1 VKDNRPII
9 FCGRE
14 EAEQI
19 CRGWNVPRVLSISDP
34 RTEKP
39 KVGGTE
45 GTLRL
50 RFYDVEE
57 DSSQFRSVTPQ
68 QVAQMAEF
76 MLGAKRWPT
85 LVHCEMGI
93 SRSAA
98 ATMIG
103 YYLLCGS
110 EQEAAERTRDSRDGP
125 FRDHVRPNRLI
136 LFYADSLF
144 DSKLD
149 DAAVRAF

>member
-1 VKDNRPII
+1 
-9 FCGRE
+9 
-14 EAEQI
+14 
-19 CRGWNVPRVLSISDP
+19 
-34 RTEKP
+34 
-39 KVGGTE
+39 
-45 GTLRL
+45 
-50 RFYDVEE
+50 
-57 DSSQFRSVTPQ
+57 
-68 QVAQMAEF
+68 MAEF